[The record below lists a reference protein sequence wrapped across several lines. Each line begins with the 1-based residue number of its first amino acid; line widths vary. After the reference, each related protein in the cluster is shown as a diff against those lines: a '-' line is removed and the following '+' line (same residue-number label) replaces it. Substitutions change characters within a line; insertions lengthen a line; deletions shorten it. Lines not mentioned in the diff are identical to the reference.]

1 MRKIAA
7 SVVKILLLSVGL
19 FSLGPQFGSLD
30 IDGDGVSDVPVIILD
45 GGCNQNVQAQRG
57 DRLNKVR
64 LAETSPFLA
73 PMCNDQVLVKARLVE
88 PYGPFSESALHLR
101 C

>member
-7 SVVKILLLSVGL
+7 SVVHILLLSVGL

-30 IDGDGVSDVPVIILD
+30 IDGDGVSDVPVIVLHA
-45 GGCNQNVQAQRG
+45 GSSQNVQAQRG
-57 DRLNKVR
+57 NRLNKVG
-64 LAETSPFLA
+64 LAEASRFLA
-73 PMCNDQVLVKARLVE
+73 PMRNDEVLIKASLAE
-88 PYGPFSESALHLR
+88 PRGPFLESALLLR

>member
-30 IDGDGVSDVPVIILD
+30 IDGDGAPDVPIVVTQCSNGHL
-45 GGCNQNVQAQRG
+45 AQTTESNPPTRI
-57 DRLNKVR
+57 D
-64 LAETSPFLA
+64 LAVESSVPNDPELMHGRIVLYLRRTA
-73 PMCNDQVLVKARLVE
+73 PASVN
-88 PYGPFSESALHLR
+88 PLR